1 MRKSTHNGNF
11 DTVLTSFGYDPQE
24 RYFYHGEYRDESRL
38 VGKAL
43 IERPGHWG
51 AIISDSTGPIGQD
64 TVEYFLRSELLACIV
79 LLRRQ
84 MNKTIWIIRDTR
96 PRKFVGWNLM

>member
-1 MRKSTHNGNF
+1 
-11 DTVLTSFGYDPQE
+11 
-24 RYFYHGEYRDESRL
+24 
-38 VGKAL
+38 L

-64 TVEYFLRSELLACIV
+64 TVEYFLRSELLACII

-84 MNKTIWIIRDTR
+84 MNKTIWKIRDTG
-96 PRKFVGWNLM
+96 PRKFVGWELDVKDGPVNVGTFKKYSCFAI